1 VESYPDLDEA
11 KILAK
16 IILKKMVFLIIF
28 LVVGCLFGY
37 LLGSSSGPGSTQ
49 WTELSPPPETAV
61 KIIELGGYGSEEN
74 SIVVESASGKQYS
87 CCGSWPSAWE
97 EVTYKKSRYGP
108 ECSQIESTLLDQLPA
123 KPVDCAFISQF
134 EWTTEQ
140 YYAALLP
147 DGSLWRWHFVHGLST
162 IADAAGKG
170 ALTGLVLGI
179 IWLAIQKWLL
189 TNKSA

>member
-1 VESYPDLDEA
+1 MA
-11 KILAK
+11 KKFWIK
-16 IILKKMVFLIIF
+16 IGILIIF

-37 LLGSSSGPGSTQ
+37 LLGSSGGSGGTQ
-49 WTELSPPPETAV
+49 WTELSPPPETAI

-87 CCGSWPSAWE
+87 CCGLWPSPWE

-108 ECSQIESTLLDQLPA
+108 ECTQIESTLFDQLPA

-147 DGSLWRWHFVHGLST
+147 DGSLWRWHYVYGLST

-170 ALTGLVLGI
+170 AITGLVLGI
-179 IWLAIQKWLL
+179 IWLLIQKWNLS
-189 TNKSA
+189 TK